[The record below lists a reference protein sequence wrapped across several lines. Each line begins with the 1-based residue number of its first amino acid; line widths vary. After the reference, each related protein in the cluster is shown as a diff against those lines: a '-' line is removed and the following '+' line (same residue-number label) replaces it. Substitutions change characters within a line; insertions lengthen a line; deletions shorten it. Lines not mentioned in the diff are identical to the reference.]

1 MRGGEGT
8 EEERA
13 SLPGCAVGCVAR
25 VRGLISIDTAVEVLL
40 MTDDVLR
47 RGQYESERH
56 DLHALERLRL
66 RSRVGGDDATAMR
79 ATIVRAGGVVAAR
92 AHVMAILVL
101 TDWSL
106 ARSSVVVY
114 RHCWRVDE
122 ASCAGTAGWQRR
134 RMDWSRYRWWCA
146 VVIEHTSLSLAG
158 WTPALIRERSF
169 ETRDALF
176 AGRPSG

>member
-1 MRGGEGT
+1 MR
-8 EEERA
+8 R
-13 SLPGCAVGCVAR
+13 PCAA
-25 VRGLISIDTAVEVLL
+25 A
-40 MTDDVLR
+40 
-47 RGQYESERH
+47 
-56 DLHALERLRL
+56 
-66 RSRVGGDDATAMR
+66 
-79 ATIVRAGGVVAAR
+79 IVRAGGVVAAR

-101 TDWSL
+101 TDRSL

-122 ASCAGTAGWQRR
+122 ASCAGAAGWQRR
-134 RMDWSRYRWWCA
+134 RMDWSRYGWWCA

-176 AGRPSG
+176 AGWPSG